1 MVYYEFKG
9 FFKNNRHTKLLYTG
23 LASWKN
29 DGIRMTLARMRM
41 RKHRILN
48 EKEYMKNYLPS
59 KEQLEKERRT
69 VFDKDITFSIIVP
82 LYNTPVGFLR
92 EMIQSVQAQT
102 YSKNG
107 NFV

>member
-1 MVYYEFKG
+1 MSLKSFL
-9 FFKNNRHTKLLYTG
+9 KNNRHTKLLYTG

-69 VFDKDITFSIIVP
+69 VFDKDITFSLSLIHILMYGCP
-82 LYNTPVGFLR
+82 
-92 EMIQSVQAQT
+92 Q
-102 YSKNG
+102 KWNG
-107 NFV
+107 LCIK